1 MEQVEITSENFSQY
15 FRDAAS
21 SRPQPGECL
30 AIFRAVA
37 EFVDGN
43 LKQDVVDKLINNKF
57 GCQTAIQL
65 LIKHAGMNYK
75 EALRI
80 VKEVNKD
87 LLELTKE
94 EVIDKAYKFTFENR
108 YFTKKEYVPDSPNWQ
123 TIGLKMADNDSFKL
137 EYKDSK

>member
-1 MEQVEITSENFSQY
+1 MEKVEITPENFSKY
-15 FRDAAS
+15 FKDAAT
-21 SRPQPGECL
+21 SRPEPGECL

-43 LKQDVVDKLINNKF
+43 LKEDVVEKLTNNKF

-65 LIKHAGMNYK
+65 LIKHAGMDYK
-75 EALRI
+75 EALRV

-87 LLELTKE
+87 LLDLSKE
-94 EVIDKAYKFTFENR
+94 EVISKAYRFTFENK
-108 YFTKKEYVPDSPNWQ
+108 YFTKKELVPDSPNWQ
-123 TIGLKMADNDSFKL
+123 TIGLKIADGDNIKS